1 MWHLI
6 KAELSYN
13 RLYLTMSYL
22 GTLGLWFLYL
32 FDPSG
37 MVQLFGVPTL
47 FLMLTLFTRGVKEK
61 RERLHAIL
69 PVAIKRR
76 GFAGWLLYAPLFYL
90 VILSGWTM
98 QWLRERAALANEYI
112 PFAGALTLIGLT
124 LGIVALAGIHADLKY
139 HSQSKY
145 RRLTGLLLWSVVPL
159 YLAFKLTRLQNQ
171 QAYEFVRDLLFYTP
185 VVAVMANIAGA
196 ALVYL
201 SVVIYNE
208 RNSYLA

>member
-1 MWHLI
+1 MWHII

-13 RLYLTMSYL
+13 RLYLTMGFL

-47 FLMLTLFTRGVKEK
+47 FLMLTLFSRGVKEK
-61 RERLHAIL
+61 RERLHGIL

-76 GFAGWLLYAPLFYL
+76 GAAGWLLYAPLFYL

-98 QWLRERAALANEYI
+98 QLLRERTALANEYI
-112 PFAGALTLIGLT
+112 TFSGALTLIGLT
-124 LGIVALAGIHADLKY
+124 LGIVALAGIHSDLKC
-139 HSQSKY
+139 HPQSQY
-145 RRLTGLLLWSVVPL
+145 RRLTGLLLWSVAPL

-171 QAYEFVRDLLFYTP
+171 QTYEFVRDVLFYTP
-185 VVAVMANIAGA
+185 VVAVVANCVGA
-196 ALVYL
+196 ALMYL
-201 SVVIYNE
+201 SVVIYAE
-208 RNSYLA
+208 RKSYLE

>member
-1 MWHLI
+1 MWHII

-13 RLYLTMSYL
+13 RLYLMMSFL

-47 FLMLTLFTRGVKEK
+47 FLMVTLFTRGTKEK
-61 RERLHAIL
+61 RERLHGIL

-76 GFAGWLLYAPLFYL
+76 GSAGWLLYAILFYL

-98 QWLRERAALANEYI
+98 QLLRERAALANEYI
-112 PFAGALTLIGLT
+112 TFSGALTLIGLT
-124 LGIVALAGIHADLKY
+124 LGIIALAGIHADLKY

-145 RRLTGLLLWSVVPL
+145 RRLTGLLLWSVAPL

-171 QAYEFVRDLLFYTP
+171 QIYELVRDVLFYTP
-185 VVAVMANIAGA
+185 AVAVVANIAGA
-196 ALVYL
+196 ALMYL
-201 SVVIYNE
+201 SSVIYAG
-208 RNSYLA
+208 RKSYLT

>member
-13 RLYLTMSYL
+13 RLHLALSYL

-47 FLMLTLFTRGVKEK
+47 FLMLSLFTRGVKEK

-69 PVAIKRR
+69 PITIKRR
-76 GFAGWLLYAPLFYL
+76 GVAGWLLYAPLFYL
-90 VILSGWTM
+90 IILSGWTM
-98 QWLRERAALANEYI
+98 QLLRERAALANEYI
-112 PFAGALTLIGLT
+112 TFSGALALIGLT
-124 LGIVALAGIHADLKY
+124 LGIIALAGIHSDLKY
-139 HSQSKY
+139 HSQSQY
-145 RRLTGLLLWSVVPL
+145 RRLTGLLLWSVAPL

-171 QAYEFVRDLLFYTP
+171 QTYEFVRELLFYTP
-185 VVAVMANIAGA
+185 MVAVVANIVGA
-196 ALVYL
+196 ILVYL
-201 SVVIYNE
+201 SVVIYSE
-208 RNSYLA
+208 RKSYLA